1 MHAELM
7 ITCGPSC
14 CPLLSS
20 SAVAQACWVTN
31 ASDSCM
37 QDRDPLH
44 LCTTVAPYLADLE
57 EKKEVPLGSGAPV
70 PTIDFAQ
77 HVSQLRSVAVLKMMR
92 QLSSVYSVMR
102 IDKLSQLVPFM
113 SFPEVEA
120 VLADAIKFGYIQVQ
134 IDHRSGTLHFGGAH
148 LRNDAMAAH
157 LSTVAGRLAA
167 SMHLVKPAEIVER
180 QDARAAAT
188 AARARETGTD
198 LNKDMLARKVLIER
212 RKEEHERAREE
223 AEKEEEQKRRAE
235 QV

>member
-1 MHAELM
+1 
-7 ITCGPSC
+7 
-14 CPLLSS
+14 
-20 SAVAQACWVTN
+20 
-31 ASDSCM
+31 
-37 QDRDPLH
+37 
-44 LCTTVAPYLADLE
+44 
-57 EKKEVPLGSGAPV
+57 
-70 PTIDFAQ
+70 
-77 HVSQLRSVAVLKMMR
+77 
-92 QLSSVYSVMR
+92 
-102 IDKLSQLVPFM
+102 
-113 SFPEVEA
+113 
-120 VLADAIKFGYIQVQ
+120 
-134 IDHRSGTLHFGGAH
+134 
-148 LRNDAMAAH
+148 MAAH